1 MYMIKSITVF
11 CASSTQTPEIYR
23 QQTRRLG
30 DLLADA
36 DIQCYYGGG
45 RVGLMGDLAQTMVR
59 RKAKITGIIPEF
71 MVKEGWDNADVE
83 ELVVPDMYRRKD
95 LLLNKAEAIVALA
108 GGCGTLDELME
119 AITAKQLGLIHVPI
133 VILNVNGYFDS
144 LLSMLNRAV
153 EEHFMRPEHK
163 SLWSVVNTAD
173 EVLPAIED
181 SSVLPNARGLAA
193 I

>member
-1 MYMIKSITVF
+1 
-11 CASSTQTPEIYR
+11 
-23 QQTRRLG
+23 
-30 DLLADA
+30 
-36 DIQCYYGGG
+36 
-45 RVGLMGDLAQTMVR
+45 
-59 RKAKITGIIPEF
+59 
-71 MVKEGWDNADVE
+71 
-83 ELVVPDMYRRKD
+83 
-95 LLLNKAEAIVALA
+95 
-108 GGCGTLDELME
+108 ME